1 MEDDALSV
9 HPAELELH
17 ALLDDELRP
26 EERMRIEGHLAAC
39 PACSQRLRNAQA
51 LFARIES
58 MPEMTVGHDLSR
70 PVVSSLRG
78 VSSRVPVLGVLGL
91 QSLAAVAL
99 IWAAGDRLARWLAP
113 LAQVELP
120 GPALAGWATLIGALW
135 AIRLP
140 ATGFQLDP
148 AGWLPL
154 LRQSL
159 PDLRPAPDW
168 ILWGLLALGAW
179 VLVNGLLLRAERERR
194 MNGA

>member
-1 MEDDALSV
+1 MEHDALGV
-9 HPAELELH
+9 HPAEPELH
-17 ALLDDELRP
+17 ALLDDELGP
-26 EERMRIEGHLAAC
+26 EERVRIEGHLAAC

-51 LFARIES
+51 MFARIES

-70 PVVSSLRG
+70 PVVRSLRG
-78 VSSRVPVLGVLGL
+78 GSSRVPVLGVLGL

-99 IWAAGDRLARWLAP
+99 IWAAGDRLSRLLAP

-120 GPALAGWATLIGALW
+120 GPTLAGWATVLGALW

-140 ATGFQLDP
+140 ATGFQLDT
-148 AGWLPL
+148 AAWLPRL
-154 LRQSL
+154 SESL

-179 VLVNGLLLRAERERR
+179 MLINGLLLRAERERR
-194 MNGA
+194 TNGG